1 MAVCKTVLIECV
13 MANAWFGAKA
23 FQSAVLTA
31 LQIFCVARL
40 FCDFEW
46 CDFPKTFIVEMGLHA

>member
-1 MAVCKTVLIECV
+1 MCYGECLV
-13 MANAWFGAKA
+13 WSQG

-46 CDFPKTFIVEMGLHA
+46 CDFPKAFIVEIGLHA